1 MTQRHESPPNPVG
14 PRSSRRCHCSAL
26 REAARYVTL
35 LYDRHLAAA
44 GLRSTQ
50 FSILA
55 RLKQLGPTTINA
67 LAQDLVMDRTT
78 VGRNILPLQ
87 RRRLIVVKRGESDA
101 RRKELHLTAAG
112 LARLEAGS
120 DGWATAQAQF
130 EGTLGEERA
139 SQLRDLLR
147 VVVGTDFRA
156 QPEARARRTT
166 TTD

>member
-1 MTQRHESPPNPVG
+1 MSQDTEHSLSDVAPSP
-14 PRSSRRCHCSAL
+14 SRRCHCSAL

-35 LYDRHLAAA
+35 LYDRHLTAA
-44 GLRSTQ
+44 GLSSTQ

-55 RLKQLGPTTINA
+55 RLKELGPTTINT
-67 LAQDLVMDRTT
+67 LAQTLVMDRTT

-101 RRKELHLTAAG
+101 RRKELHVTKAG
-112 LARLEAGS
+112 LARLEAGF
-120 DGWATAQAQF
+120 DGWAIAQAQF
-130 EGTLGEERA
+130 EGTVGKERA

-156 QPEARARRTT
+156 EHTE
-166 TTD
+166 

>member
-1 MTQRHESPPNPVG
+1 MARHPGHDARHVALS
-14 PRSSRRCHCSAL
+14 SSRRCHCSAL

-44 GLRSTQ
+44 DLSSTQ
-50 FSILA
+50 FSILT
-55 RLKQLGPTTINA
+55 RLKELGPTTISA
-67 LAQDLVMDRTT
+67 LAQALVMDRTT

-101 RRKELHLTAAG
+101 RRKELHVTAAG
-112 LARLEAGS
+112 LARLEAGF

-130 EGTLGEERA
+130 EGTLGAERA

-156 QPEARARRTT
+156 EPDARA
-166 TTD
+166 

>member
-1 MTQRHESPPNPVG
+1 MSQHPEHPPHVAPSSP
-14 PRSSRRCHCSAL
+14 RRCHCSAL

-50 FSILA
+50 FSLLS
-55 RLKQLGPTTINA
+55 RLKELGPTTINA
-67 LAQDLVMDRTT
+67 LAQALVMDRTT

-87 RRRLIVVKRGESDA
+87 RRRLESDA
-101 RRKELHLTAAG
+101 RRKELHLTTAG
-112 LARLEAGS
+112 LARLEAGF

-130 EGTLGEERA
+130 EGTLGKERA
-139 SQLRDLLR
+139 TQLRDLLC

-156 QPEARARRTT
+156 EPAARA
-166 TTD
+166 